1 MAASS
6 SSEEESAAGTS
17 PEPAQQE
24 QAASPMEA
32 MMAMILQKVGG
43 IQEAVDHVH
52 RLSCNHQRL
61 RGCL

>member
-24 QAASPMEA
+24 QAASSLETMMSRLLQEFGGVREEA
-32 MMAMILQKVGG
+32 SQRAQAHAFCDSG
-43 IQEAVDHVH
+43 VDT
-52 RLSCNHQRL
+52 
-61 RGCL
+61 